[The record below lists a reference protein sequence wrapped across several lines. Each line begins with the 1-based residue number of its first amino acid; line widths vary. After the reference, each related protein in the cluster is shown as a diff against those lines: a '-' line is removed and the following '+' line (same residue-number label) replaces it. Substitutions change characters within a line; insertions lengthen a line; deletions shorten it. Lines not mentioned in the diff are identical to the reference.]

1 MIPIHVIHIESA
13 KEREKLIEEQ
23 FDELGINF
31 TFFPA
36 INARENPNHPLFSHY
51 NAKKHFQRKGRTLS
65 MGELGCFAS
74 HYSLW
79 QICVDRNMPIVILE
93 DDINILDN
101 FREVYTQLD
110 NILKTYPFLW
120 LHKNYRNVERVEVE
134 KFGDFSVTKFYK
146 DYFCAQGY
154 AITPD
159 VARKLLDYCKVWIFP
174 VDDQM
179 ARFYENKIEN
189 FAIYPPCIDRVES
202 IASLIGEDKRGEKN
216 LSVWSKIRRE
226 YFNLKDR
233 INRFVHNLLF
243 KLIH

>member
-1 MIPIHVIHIESA
+1 MIPIYVIHIESA
-13 KEREKLIEEQ
+13 KDRERLIKEQ
-23 FDELGINF
+23 FDKLGIKF
-31 TFFPA
+31 QFFPA
-36 INARENPNHPLFSHY
+36 VNARENPEHTLFSHY
-51 NAKKHFQRKGRTLS
+51 NAEKHFQRKGRTLS
-65 MGELGCFAS
+65 LGELGCFAS

-79 QICVDRNMPIVILE
+79 KECANKNTPIIVLE
-93 DDINILDN
+93 DDISILDN
-101 FREVYTQLD
+101 FKSVYSNLD
-110 NILKTYPFLW
+110 EILESYPFLW
-120 LHKNYRNVERVEVE
+120 LHKNYRNAERVEVE

-189 FAIYPPCIDRVES
+189 FAIYPPCIDRIEE
-202 IASLIGEDKRGEKN
+202 IDSLIGEDKRGEKN
-216 LSVWSKIRRE
+216 LSLLSKIRRE

-233 INRFVHNLLF
+233 INRFIHNFLF
-243 KLIH
+243 RLKH